1 MGGYSMRGNNLFG
14 INLNSYSNVSD
25 VNLTYT
31 SLLYGNGPGNLRS
44 VRTYNLTNELTG
56 ILNSLFEKCFYNSNF
71 QIFI

>member
-1 MGGYSMRGNNLFG
+1 MRGNNLFG